1 MFVVNER
8 LPHQM
13 YKYNLLLPM
22 MTMTNILDVLLF
34 LLQSSSE
41 EENEKAFLILNEMI
55 LTLKDVNISVYII
68 AASVCWCLE

>member
-1 MFVVNER
+1 
-8 LPHQM
+8 M

-22 MTMTNILDVLLF
+22 KTMTNILDVLPF